1 MMKKRKRMTGNSGM
15 TRREFI
21 VTAGAATGAAMVT
34 ASIGPFVHTTM
45 AKGKTLKICSYGGSY
60 QDSQRKALIQPF
72 ADKFGIKIIE
82 ASGPDIAKVK
92 AQVETKNYEWDVV
105 DLETRHIAR
114 GELENLLEPID
125 TNVVDMSVLDKKAV
139 RKCAAGNIFWTTSL
153 AYNKKAIGGKKAA
166 AGWADFWDVKNFPGP
181 RALQDQAPFN
191 LEFALLADGVPM
203 DKIYPIDVDRAFKKM
218 DQIKKH
224 ITVWWKNGAQQIQLL
239 TSAEAHYASAWN
251 GRVNVAQKKG
261 VPLEIVWEGGCIDLD
276 WWCIPKGNPNKDLAM
291 KFIDFALGAK
301 RQAEQMEK
309 YIAYGPTNLGA
320 FKYISEERAKELP
333 SYPENLKKQFAHDAD
348 YWGPNLAPLTERWK
362 TWMIS

>member
-1 MMKKRKRMTGNSGM
+1 MKKRKGMEKKKRM

-21 VTAGAATGAAMVT
+21 VTAGAATGAALVT
-34 ASIGPFVHTTM
+34 ASVGPFVHTTM
-45 AKGKTLKICSYGGSY
+45 AKGKTLRICSYGGSY
-60 QDSQRKALIQPF
+60 QESQRKALITPF
-72 ADKFGIKIIE
+72 ADKFGIKIVE

-92 AQVETKNYEWDVV
+92 AQVDNKNYEWDVI

-125 TNVVDMSVLDKKAV
+125 TSVVDMSKLDKKAV
-139 RKCAAGNIFWTTSL
+139 RKCAAGNIFWTTSV
-153 AYNKKAIGGKKAA
+153 AYNKKALAGKKPAA
-166 AGWADFWDVKNFPGP
+166 SWADFWDVKKFSGP

-239 TSAEAHYASAWN
+239 TSAEVHYASAWN
-251 GRVNVAQKKG
+251 GRVNVAQTKG
-261 VPLEIVWEGGCIDLD
+261 VPLVIVWEGGCVDLD

-291 KFIDFALGAK
+291 KFINFALDAK
-301 RQAEQMEK
+301 RQGEQMEK
-309 YIAYGPTNLGA
+309 YIAYGPTNLDA
-320 FKYISEERAKELP
+320 FKYISPERAKALP

-348 YWGPNLAPLTERWK
+348 YWGPKLAPLTERWK